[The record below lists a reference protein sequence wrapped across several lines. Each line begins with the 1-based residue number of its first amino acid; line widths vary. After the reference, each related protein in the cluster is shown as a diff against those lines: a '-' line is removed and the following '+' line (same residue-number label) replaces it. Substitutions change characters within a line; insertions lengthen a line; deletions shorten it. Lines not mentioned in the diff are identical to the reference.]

1 MRLLSL
7 AGHVIAVAALPAAWA
22 EQRPLKQ
29 QPHGNSA
36 YSIELPSTPLLN
48 LHRNLVEI
56 NSVTGKEKT
65 VGNYLVSY
73 LRSLNLTVDTQEV
86 AKDRFNIHAYAP
98 GHRKTRA
105 LFSSHIDTVPPF
117 YNYTLKHPISSFS
130 HKDKT
135 SETEIWGRGTVDDKA
150 CVASQITAFES
161 LRKSGA
167 IKPSDLGLL
176 FVVGEE
182 TGGDGM
188 VKANEL
194 GLSWDAVIF
203 GEPTESKLAS
213 GHKGL
218 MQFEVRVKGKAA
230 HSGYP
235 WLGRSANEVLIAALA
250 GIERLKDLSEDEGG
264 LPRSEK
270 YGNTTL
276 NIGKIEGGVAGN
288 VVAESAVAIVSGRL
302 AGGTVAE
309 TKAIVIETIEQ
320 ATKPLLADGKGKNVA
335 KPMPVWVKSNCEYVG
350 SLEVVFTAEGY
361 PPVDIDT
368 DIDGF
373 ETITVNYG
381 TDVPNLKGKHKRYL
395 YGPGSILVAH
405 SDHEHL
411 TVGELE
417 QSVEDYKKIAL
428 AVLKM

>member
-1 MRLLSL
+1 ML
-7 AGHVIAVAALPAAWA
+7 VIATLQAACAL
-22 EQRPLKQ
+22 QVPLKQ
-29 QPHGNSA
+29 PPNDEST
-36 YSIELPSTPLLN
+36 YSIKLPSTPLID
-48 LHRNLVEI
+48 LHRKLVEI
-56 NSVTGKEKT
+56 DSVTGHENA
-65 VGNYLVSY
+65 VGDYLVSY
-73 LRSLNLTVDTQEV
+73 LRALNLTVDTQPV
-86 AKDRFNIHAYAP
+86 AKNRFNIHAYAP
-98 GHRKTRA
+98 GHKSTRT

-117 YNYTLKHPISSFS
+117 YNYTLKHPTSSAS
-130 HKDKT
+130 HKNKT
-135 SETEIWGRGTVDDKA
+135 SATEIWGRGTVDDKA
-150 CVASQITAFES
+150 CIASQITAFES
-161 LRKSGA
+161 LRASGA
-167 IKPSDLGLL
+167 IKLSDLGLL

-203 GEPTESKLAS
+203 GEPTESKLAA

-218 MQFEVRVKGKAA
+218 MQFEIRVKGKAA

-235 WLGRSANEVLIAALA
+235 WLGQSANEILIAALA
-250 GIERLKDLSEDEGG
+250 GIERLKDLTEDEGG

-288 VVAESAVAIVSGRL
+288 VVAETAVGIVAGRL

-309 TKAIVIETIEQ
+309 TKAIIIEMIEK
-320 ATKPLLADGKGKNVA
+320 ATRPLLADGKGKLLDESLTA
-335 KPMPVWVKSNCEYVG
+335 LIHSNNEILG
-350 SLEVVFTAEGY
+350 SLEIVWTAEGY
-361 PPVDIDT
+361 PPVDIDA

-405 SDHEHL
+405 SDHERL

-428 AVLKM
+428 AILKR